1 MKILKFFVNDKEHIL
16 KIKDSWRLIDVLR
29 DNLNLTSV
37 KEGCGIGECGACTVL
52 MNGKAVNSCLIFAV
66 QCQNARIETL
76 ENLEKNDVLSKLQKS
91 FLEHGGIQCGFCT
104 PGVLMSAKALIDKN
118 PNPTEEEIKDALEGN
133 LCRCT
138 GYIPIIDS
146 VKNFKS

>member
-1 MKILKFFVNDKEHIL
+1 MKTLRFFVNDKEHIL
-16 KIKDSWRLIDVLR
+16 KITDSWRLIDVLR

-37 KEGCGIGECGACTVL
+37 KEGCGVGECGACTVL
-52 MNGKAVNSCLIFAV
+52 MNGEAVNSCLIFAV

-76 ENLEKNDVLSKLQKS
+76 ENLEKNDVVSKLQKS

-104 PGVLMSAKALIDKN
+104 SGVLMSAKALIDKN

-146 VKNFKS
+146 VKNSKT